1 MAAKDNQDWGR
12 ADAVERHAQTVLITI
27 GLGLSTWGLVSI
39 NKTQQDVA
47 SMASQLKHLQLQ
59 VQLIDGRFAAY
70 LPVREAD
77 ARQQT
82 VQAQIEAISARTE
95 YIEREVRGLR

>member
-1 MAAKDNQDWGR
+1 MDANDEQGR
-12 ADAVERHAQTVLITI
+12 RKADVVERHTQTVLITI

-47 SMASQLKHLQLQ
+47 SMASELKQLQLQ
-59 VQLIDGRFAAY
+59 VQLIDGRFAGY

-77 ARQQT
+77 ARLQT

-95 YIEREVRGLR
+95 YIEREVRGPR